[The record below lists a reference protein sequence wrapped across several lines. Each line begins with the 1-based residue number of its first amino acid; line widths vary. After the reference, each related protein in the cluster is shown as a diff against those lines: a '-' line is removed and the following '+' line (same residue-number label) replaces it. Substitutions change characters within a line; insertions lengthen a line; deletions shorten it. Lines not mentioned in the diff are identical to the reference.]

1 MRKVLTGNQA
11 VAYGAMLSDIKVVA
25 AYPITPQTT
34 IIEMLADMQAEGLG
48 DFDYIR
54 VESEHSAMAACI
66 GASMGGVRVFTAT
79 CGQGLFLMHEMLHYA
94 AGARTPVVLANVN
107 RAAAAPWNIWSDQTD
122 SLSQRETG
130 WIQLYCE
137 GNQEVLDTTIMAFK
151 IAEAVKLPTMIILDA
166 FFLSHTSEPVDIPDK
181 NAVKAFLPPYEPKEV
196 VLDPDDPHTFNA
208 IAMND
213 VYMEFRWQIQR
224 DMEKAKG
231 VITETQEEFGKRFGR
246 RYYQVEDYM
255 ADDADVLLICTGSVA
270 STGRVAV
277 DAIRGDG
284 KVTGM
289 VKVKTFRPFPR
300 EKIIEALR
308 GKKKVAVIDRNFSP
322 GAQGIW
328 AQEIRSVLCELP
340 DSERPMVYG
349 YIAGLGGR
357 DVSVETIKDIFY
369 RTIESKKPEDI
380 DMWMGVTYVQPESTI
395 RQSANPGN

>member
-11 VAYGAMLSDIKVVA
+11 VAYGAMLSDIEVVA

-34 IIEMLADMQAEGLG
+34 IIETLADMQAEGLG

-66 GASMGGVRVFTAT
+66 GASVGGVRTFTAT

-94 AGARTPVVLANVN
+94 AGSRTPVVLANVN

-151 IAEAVKLPTMIILDA
+151 IAEAVQLPTMIILDA
-166 FFLSHTSEPVDIPDK
+166 FFLSHTSEPVDIPEKDS
-181 NAVKAFLPPYEPKEV
+181 VKAFLPPFEPKDV
-196 VLDPDDPHTFNA
+196 VLDPADPHTFNA
-208 IAMND
+208 IAMAD

-231 VITETQEEFGKRFGR
+231 VISETHRSFEKHFGR
-246 RYYQVEDYM
+246 RYHQVEAFWE
-255 ADDADVLLICTGSVA
+255 ADAEVLMVCTGTVA

-277 DAIRGDG
+277 EALRAEGERA
-284 KVTGM
+284 GM
-289 VKVKTFRPFPR
+289 LKVKTFRPFPR
-300 EKIIEALR
+300 EKILEALR

-340 DSERPMVYG
+340 DRERPMVYG

-357 DVSVETIKDIFY
+357 DISVETLQDIY
-369 RTIESKKPEDI
+369 QRTKETDRPEDI
-380 DMWMGVTYVQPESTI
+380 DMWIGVKYVQPESAV
-395 RQSANPGN
+395 RQSANP